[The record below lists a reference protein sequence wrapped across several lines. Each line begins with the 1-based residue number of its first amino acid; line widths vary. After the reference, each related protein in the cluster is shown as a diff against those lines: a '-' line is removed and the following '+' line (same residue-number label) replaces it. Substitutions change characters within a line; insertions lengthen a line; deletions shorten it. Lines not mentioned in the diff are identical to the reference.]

1 MEDILEELIGD
12 IQDEF
17 DQEVPKVQTQPD
29 GRLMLDAA
37 LTIAELETV
46 TGTHEDIVED
56 VDTIGGL
63 VQARLGRLARIGD
76 AIPFGG
82 RTLEVVRVK
91 GRRILRVAVS
101 QPKTLAESR

>member
-1 MEDILEELIGD
+1 
-12 IQDEF
+12 
-17 DQEVPKVQTQPD
+17 V
-29 GRLMLDAA
+29 LDAS
-37 LTIAELETV
+37 LTIAELEAA
-46 TGTHEDIVED
+46 TGAHEEIDED

-91 GRRILRVAVS
+91 GRRILRVAAS
-101 QPKTLAESR
+101 QPLPASGAR